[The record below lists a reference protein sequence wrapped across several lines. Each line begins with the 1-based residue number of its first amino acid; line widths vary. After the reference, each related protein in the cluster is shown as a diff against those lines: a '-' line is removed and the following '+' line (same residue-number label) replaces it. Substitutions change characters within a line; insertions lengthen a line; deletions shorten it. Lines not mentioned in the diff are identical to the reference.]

1 MVGRSIYK
9 TALDLQGVTKMSEA
23 KMTETITV
31 LQVSKYGVKVGDQW
45 YNINQPLAPSNFLPN
60 KMYEVSI
67 RVSKTGKKYISEI
80 LKSDAGAAVSAPAPV
95 AVNPDPERTQ
105 RVINAVKGPSVSDDG
120 KRTDIQRQGLYQAAL
135 QSPGL
140 VSWATNVDE
149 YLAFVRQAAEAGI
162 KFVNEK

>member
-1 MVGRSIYK
+1 
-9 TALDLQGVTKMSEA
+9 MSEA

-31 LQVSKYGVKVGDQW
+31 AQISKYGVRVGDAW
-45 YNINQPLAPSNFLPN
+45 YNVNAPLTPANFLPN
-60 KMYEVSI
+60 KTYTVGI

-80 LKSDAGAAVSAPAPV
+80 VQSDAPAVAAAPAPV
-95 AVNPDPERTQ
+95 KVDADPERTQ
-105 RVINAVKGPSVSDDG
+105 RVINAVKGPSVSDDN
-120 KRTDIQRQGLYQAAL
+120 KRNDIQRQGLFQAAL